1 MRIIDYRSIYESSV
15 FQLLQNVTKDIA
27 VLVAGTP
34 DAKIDFKPRN
44 KFKWGEKTICGISLD
59 ESGLFIHTKD
69 SKFEIVDDNE
79 EFIEFSKNPLNLIR
93 VYEAVLKELKIKK
106 NSRR

>member
-1 MRIIDYRSIYESSV
+1 MRIIDYRSMYESSV
-15 FQLLQNVTKDIA
+15 FQLLQSVTKDIA
-27 VLVAGTP
+27 VFVAGTP
-34 DAKIDFKPRN
+34 DAKIDFKSRN

-59 ESGLFIHTKD
+59 ENGLFIHTKD

-79 EFIEFSKNPLNLIR
+79 EFIEFSKNPLNLIK
-93 VYEAVLKELKIKK
+93 VYEVVLKELKLKK